1 MFRAEVEFRKTQEK
15 EKNEAVNQMKM
26 AMKVHDKLVKE
37 RDDLKNE
44 VDRKQRLSIQA
55 IAARGNMKQH
65 LDEARAK
72 CDELNLVIEDMKVQ
86 MTQAAKDVERYKQ
99 KHDDMF
105 SSVSGLNQRIEELEQ
120 HKLHLLNKLKSY
132 GDRGD
137 LSYIVK
143 TQKLEN
149 IKVKDLKDRVKV
161 EDYKPEASRKQKDD
175 EYERRLKEEE
185 QAQEDL
191 DPVE

>member
-1 MFRAEVEFRKTQEK
+1 
-15 EKNEAVNQMKM
+15 MKM

-44 VDRKQRLSIQA
+44 LDRKQRVAIQA

-65 LDEARAK
+65 LDDANLK
-72 CDELNLVIEDMKVQ
+72 IQELNGVIEEMKIQ
-86 MTQAAKDVERYKQ
+86 MEQASKDVERYKN

-120 HKLHLLNKLKSY
+120 HKLHLLEKLKSL
-132 GDRGD
+132 GDKGD
-137 LSYIVK
+137 LSYITK

-149 IKVKDLKDRVKV
+149 VRVKDLKDRVKV
-161 EDYKPEASRKQKDD
+161 EDYKPESSRKQKDA
-175 EYERRLKEEE
+175 EYE
-185 QAQEDL
+185 
-191 DPVE
+191 